1 MWTIPKVTGHKFP
14 PCAGFTI
21 NVLSGNKAV
30 LFGGVCTDDKEQG
43 QLTSDVF
50 ILSVAKNSVVSCPY
64 NALNLFS

>member
-14 PCAGFTI
+14 PCSGFTI

-30 LFGGVCTDDKEQG
+30 LFGGVCTDDKKQR

-50 ILSVAKNSVVSCPY
+50 ILSVTENSVVSY
-64 NALNLFS
+64 FYI

>member
-30 LFGGVCTDDKEQG
+30 LFGGVCTDDKKQR

-50 ILSVAKNSVVSCPY
+50 ILSVTENSVVSY
-64 NALNLFS
+64 FYDI